1 MKKFNLTKI
10 IASSLIA
17 VSLLALNPI
26 GASAEWKKDSH
37 GWWFSEDSSWATG
50 WKKIDGK
57 WYYFYYNGYM
67 AHDTTI
73 GGYKLGSNGA
83 WLTTTTGST
92 NTEANTILTDAEY
105 FKKLTNIYTRLDA
118 VGTSINDDF
127 QKEVKNNPKVISDTL
142 KQSIANKKIEMDEI
156 YKEVCSLNPN
166 DNFKEINN
174 SLVKMI
180 KLYDDGMALLSEGVN
195 KNDLTKMDEALKLLN
210 QGDAENK
217 NLIQLV
223 KELQAKFKNK

>member
-1 MKKFNLTKI
+1 LKKFNLTKI

-17 VSLLALNPI
+17 VSVLALNPI

-37 GWWFSEDSSWATG
+37 GWWFSEGSSWAAG

-73 GGYKLGSNGA
+73 GGYKLGSDGA

-92 NTEANTILTDAEY
+92 NTETNTILTDAEY
-105 FKKLTNIYTRLDA
+105 LKKLTNIYTRLDA
-118 VGTSINDDF
+118 VGYSINDEL
-127 QKEVKNNPKVISDTL
+127 QKEMKNNPKVISNTL
-142 KQSIANKKIEMDEI
+142 KQSIAKMKLEMDEI
-156 YKEVCSLNPN
+156 YKEVSSLNPS

-174 SLVKMI
+174 SLVKMV
-180 KLYDDGMALLSEGVN
+180 KLYDDGLALLSEGVN
-195 KNDLTKMDEALKLLN
+195 NNDLTKMTEAVKILN
-210 QGDAENK
+210 QGDTESK

-223 KELQAKFKNK
+223 KELQAKLKNK